1 MKKYPLGILLA
12 ATKDSAFTIGTLL
25 INIKDKM
32 DISQIMFYIVNDGFK
47 QNDKQIMQK
56 LVPNIKFIDFTIDN
70 FEANIKNFNAKFQ
83 LNRQSHILNRYTHM
97 SYARFEALKFLNEC
111 ESIVYLDFDML
122 LLKGIDELKEIKKQS
137 YEVGCFRGSATMRMA
152 GGKLTPIKYADIKN
166 YSTGIIVFNDNI
178 NNSTEFYD
186 FIYKFISE
194 NSDYFKEASLGDQ
207 FLFSLYLIER
217 NLKIYELDYNY
228 YGNISWIKSKNA
240 SIIHAWGQNNR
251 FWNNKLCALAWP
263 SWSVYYQNWLNL
275 GGSAYEKG
283 FVSFLDVPQ
292 SGGEIF
298 QYFERV
304 AFAKRI
310 SKIKLENQE
319 IIIDIDFNSKIKFRL
334 AFIENFLFYLYS
346 KSISTFILECEFKGK
361 IIQNITIPR
370 AELENTLKEF
380 INSSLN
386 YKS

>member
-1 MKKYPLGILLA
+1 
-12 ATKDSAFTIGTLL
+12 
-25 INIKDKM
+25 
-32 DISQIMFYIVNDGFK
+32 
-47 QNDKQIMQK
+47 
-56 LVPNIKFIDFTIDN
+56 
-70 FEANIKNFNAKFQ
+70 
-83 LNRQSHILNRYTHM
+83 
-97 SYARFEALKFLNEC
+97 
-111 ESIVYLDFDML
+111 
-122 LLKGIDELKEIKKQS
+122 
-137 YEVGCFRGSATMRMA
+137 MRMA

-207 FLFSLYLIER
+207 FLFSLYLIEK
-217 NLKIYELDYNY
+217 NLKIYKLDDNY
-228 YGNISWIKSKNA
+228 YGNISWVKSKNA

-310 SKIKLENQE
+310 SKI
-319 IIIDIDFNSKIKFRL
+319 
-334 AFIENFLFYLYS
+334 
-346 KSISTFILECEFKGK
+346 
-361 IIQNITIPR
+361 
-370 AELENTLKEF
+370 
-380 INSSLN
+380 
-386 YKS
+386 